1 MLRKII
7 ICFAGSF
14 FKWAKILTSYLIVCS
29 EKDIPRPW
37 KAVNEKAHFPIVIYT
52 QVNLALSVM
61 CFKMYKKN
69 LQNNRLFL
77 SKKASAVCS
86 EKLLTKKPIF
96 QLWFCTLANLALSA
110 RWPAMCFKRWK
121 VWSRRSWWSSSA
133 LMLLPMTSLGP
144 LRPWLCPRCF
154 TFIQVVAHHQSQRL
168 LRILQPPPLQPS
180 VFESSLELSL

>member
-1 MLRKII
+1 MLRKPS
-7 ICFAGSF
+7 FVFGQF

-29 EKDIPRPW
+29 EKDIPW
-37 KAVNEKAHFPIVIYT
+37 KAVNEKAHIPIVLYT
-52 QVNLALSVM
+52 RLNLALSAM
-61 CFKMYKKN
+61 CFKMYQKF
-69 LQNNRLFL
+69 QNNRLFL